1 MSDANVYMQW
11 CIDTCNAD
19 NVGYSQSYRRGQT
32 VNGITYYDCSSFV
45 SAGLTA
51 GGYFTKNPWFTTR
64 TMGTYLSQ
72 IGCTKLDAGVPW
84 VRGDI
89 MWREGHT
96 EVVYDPVK
104 HITMGAHTSKVP
116 LASQVSISSHSSEGD
131 WTYLYRLP
139 DTPAASAVW
148 HYVETS
154 EYGALTDDQIK
165 DNATAFTMYFTN
177 RGFTIESIC
186 GMLGNIQA
194 ESGLNPGQHQK
205 GGSGLGLIQWTPS
218 TILTDWCDKW
228 GLTWYDGDTQCRRI
242 DSEGKKIE
250 GAGGYWLNGRGE
262 DGVYYKYR
270 WDDFSALTNVQ
281 TALYAYEA
289 QRERAKSPD
298 MATRLQYAMQWYDYF
313 TSNPV
318 SPFGNVPVWLF
329 GAINCL
335 KRNKKSG

>member
-1 MSDANVYMQW
+1 MSDFGTYMQW

-51 GGYFTKNPWFTTR
+51 GGYFAKNPWFTTR

-72 IGCTKLDAGVPW
+72 IGCTKLDASVPW

-96 EVVYDPVK
+96 EVVYDPVA

-116 LASQVSISSHSSEGD
+116 LASQVSIASHSSDSD

-139 DTPAASAVW
+139 ETSAYAVW
-148 HYVETS
+148 HYVDTS
-154 EYGALTDDQIK
+154 EYGALTESQIR
-165 DNATAFTMYFTN
+165 DNATAFMMYFTN
-177 RGFTIESIC
+177 RGFTTESIC
-186 GMLGNIQA
+186 GMLGNIQV
-194 ESGLNPGQHQK
+194 ESQLNPGQHQK

-218 TILTDWCDKW
+218 TILTNWCDTM
-228 GLTWYDGDTQCRRI
+228 GLTWYDGDVQCRRI
-242 DSEGKKIE
+242 DAEGNKTD
-250 GAGGYWLNGRGE
+250 GASGYWLNGTGE
-262 DGVYYKYR
+262 DGVYYSYT
-270 WDDFSALTNVQ
+270 WSEFAALTDVT

-289 QRERAKSPD
+289 QRERAGSPD
-298 MATRLQYAMQWYDYF
+298 MTKRLEYAMQWYEYF
-313 TSNPV
+313 TNNPV
-318 SPFGNVPVWLF
+318 SPFGNIPVWLF
-329 GAINCL
+329 GAISYM
-335 KRNKKSG
+335 KSHKKLC

>member
-1 MSDANVYMQW
+1 MSDFVTYMQW

-51 GGYFTKNPWFTTR
+51 GGFFAKNPWFTTR

-72 IGCTKLDAGVPW
+72 IGCTKLDANVPW

-116 LASQVSISSHSSEGD
+116 LASQVSISSHSSAGD

-139 DTPAASAVW
+139 DTATVAVW
-148 HYVETS
+148 HYVDTS
-154 EYGALTDDQIK
+154 EYGALTESQIR
-165 DNATAFTMYFTN
+165 DNATAFMMYFTA
-177 RGFTIESIC
+177 RGFTTESIC
-186 GMLGNIQA
+186 GMLGNIQV

-218 TILTDWCDKW
+218 TILTNWCDTM
-228 GLTWYDGDTQCRRI
+228 GLAWYDGDVQCRRI
-242 DSEGKKIE
+242 DAEGNKTD
-250 GAGGYWLNGRGE
+250 GAGGYWLNGMGE
-262 DGVYYKYR
+262 DGVHYSYT
-270 WDDFSALTNVQ
+270 WSEFATLTNVT

-289 QRERAKSPD
+289 QRERAGSPD
-298 MATRLQYAMQWYDYF
+298 MVKRLQYAMQWYDYF

-318 SPFGNVPVWLF
+318 SPFGNIPVWLF
-329 GAINCL
+329 GAISYM
-335 KRNKKSG
+335 KSNKKMC